1 MELDEQPF
9 NLQRIICGYGEIRK
23 THWIQDPAPQGLWV
37 QFPLPAPQKM
47 KGIKNMPPRKREPKK
62 LTNRELINLYFDGKV
77 AMTNIHNVMGCNES
91 WYDKYYAITHTFKR
105 EDIDAMDDKQLE
117 NLLKL
122 AETIQEALY

>member
-1 MELDEQPF
+1 MNSLVTYNKSYAGMVELVDTSHLGCDVERRVGSSPSTRTIK
-9 NLQRIICGYGEIRK
+9 LERCGI
-23 THWIQDPAPQGLWV
+23 
-37 QFPLPAPQKM
+37 
-47 KGIKNMPPRKREPKK
+47 MPPRKREPKK
-62 LTNRELINLYFDGKV
+62 LTDRELINLYFDNKV

>member
-1 MELDEQPF
+1 
-9 NLQRIICGYGEIRK
+9 
-23 THWIQDPAPQGLWV
+23 
-37 QFPLPAPQKM
+37 
-47 KGIKNMPPRKREPKK
+47 MPPRKRELKK
-62 LTNRELINLYFDGKV
+62 LTDRELINLYFDGNV

-122 AETIQEALY
+122 AETIQEALYW

>member
-1 MELDEQPF
+1 MELDEQPLILTT
-9 NLQRIICGYGEIRK
+9 NICGYGGIGRRIAFRVRRRK
-23 THWIQDPAPQGLWV
+23 ACGFESLYPHH
-37 QFPLPAPQKM
+37 
-47 KGIKNMPPRKREPKK
+47 KNERCGKMPPRKRELKK
-62 LTNRELINLYFDGKV
+62 LTDRELINLYFDNKV